1 MRNFRP
7 AFALFVAL
15 SGGLV
20 GTTAKAQDPQPK
32 PAVKAEQPLT
42 DFGLG
47 DRLVSHQQARAL
59 KLTSSQR
66 TRFSKLQSAT
76 RAEIKKLTEAGK
88 KISHS
93 HAPGEPCPACAHAAK
108 VRAAY
113 RKYFTELG
121 KILTAEQE
129 RTLTQLVRRENEA
142 TRSKGS

>member
-1 MRNFRP
+1 MRNFRLG
-7 AFALFVAL
+7 FALLVAL

-20 GTTAKAQDPQPK
+20 GTTARAQDPQPK
-32 PAVKAEQPLT
+32 PAAKAQQPVP
-42 DFGLG
+42 DFGLK
-47 DRLVSHQQARAL
+47 DRLVSDQQARAL

-66 TRFSKLQSAT
+66 TRFSKLQTAT
-76 RAEIKKLTEAGK
+76 RAEIKKRTEAEK

-113 RKYFTELG
+113 RKYFVELG

-129 RTLTQLVRRENEA
+129 RTLTQLVRKENEA
-142 TRSKGS
+142 TQTRGS